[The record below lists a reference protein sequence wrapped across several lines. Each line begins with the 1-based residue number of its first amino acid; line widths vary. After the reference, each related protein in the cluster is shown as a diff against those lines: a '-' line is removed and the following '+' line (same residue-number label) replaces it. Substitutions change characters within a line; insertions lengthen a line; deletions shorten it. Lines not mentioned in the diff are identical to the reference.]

1 LLLAN
6 VASPEGESDF
16 AEHPASTT
24 FGRERASIG
33 MGPTARWGFSIF
45 QPGARSSTCQCP
57 GRRTGKEASA
67 RIHPSWMDSDS
78 PTVFVRMPIG
88 TGSAL
93 TKHIGNRDS
102 AYPGGRGLAPG
113 AQSPCDTEVCSAQLP
128 PDNVAFASRQ
138 ATRGYRKDCR
148 RRGRLRSGLSPCAAS
163 ICGCQARVGAEQ
175 LKLQQQPFEHRLR
188 NSAAGTSTGFETWR
202 TDQQIFWEYS
212 ASATTRCSAAKVTTL
227 PSSHASVWL
236 GSTWSSS
243 STASK
248 CRCVAHCFSRLTTG
262 RCLTVLGTS
271 SSFSMLT

>member
-1 LLLAN
+1 MSPVPKAKAILRNIPPPPRLAEREPALAWDPLR
-6 VASPEGESDF
+6 VGASVFSSQERE
-16 AEHPASTT
+16 AAPASV
-24 FGRERASIG
+24 
-33 MGPTARWGFSIF
+33 
-45 QPGARSSTCQCP
+45 QGAAPEKKQVPESTPAGWIQTVPLSSLECP
-57 GRRTGKEASA
+57 LAQAVPSPNILATEIQRIQEAEGWRQVLNLPA
-67 RIHPSWMDSDS
+67 
-78 PTVFVRMPIG
+78 T
-88 TGSAL
+88 L
-93 TKHIGNRDS
+93 T
-102 AYPGGRGLAPG
+102 
-113 AQSPCDTEVCSAQLP
+113 CSAQLP